1 MSKPLRTSLISAL
14 VLALGLGVAS
24 AKPTS
29 HRSGG
34 WLGVYTQSVND
45 EIAEGFKLSTNS
57 GAIIN
62 EVIDDS
68 PADLAGLREN
78 DIVIAI
84 DGQKVE
90 TADDLTDM
98 IRDHKRGDEITVKV
112 LRDGKEQEFKVELES
127 ASNSPEPSVWSFK
140 SPKAPMAPK
149 TPTFQFFGDDSPT
162 LYIGVELTT
171 LSDQLRDYFG
181 VVGDNGILVSSV
193 EKDSPADKAGVK
205 AGDVIVK
212 ADDDNVE
219 NASDLR
225 EVIADKNKGEKVS
238 ISLVRERKPLTV
250 TVEVA
255 ENEHASWGRGSAR
268 SFAMPD
274 IGRIPTP
281 NVPKMR
287 GLWYGTDDNDKD
299 AEDLKEEMKEL
310 RLQLDEMRK
319 QLEELR
325 NLRK

>member
-1 MSKPLRTSLISAL
+1 
-14 VLALGLGVAS
+14 
-24 AKPTS
+24 
-29 HRSGG
+29 
-34 WLGVYTQSVND
+34 VYTQSVND
-45 EIAEGFKLSTNS
+45 EIAEGFKLATNS

-62 EVIDDS
+62 EVVEDS
-68 PADLAGLREN
+68 PADIAGLKEN

-112 LRDGKEQEFKVELES
+112 MRDGKEQEIKVTLES
-127 ASNSPEPSVWSFK
+127 ASNSPESSVWSFK
-140 SPKAPMAPK
+140 MPKAPMAPK
-149 TPTFQFFGDDSPT
+149 TPPFQFFGDDSPS

-171 LSDQLRDYFG
+171 LSDQLREYFG
-181 VVGDNGILVSSV
+181 VTGDDGVLVSSV

-212 ADDDNVE
+212 ADDE
-219 NASDLR
+219 NIETVSDLR
-225 EVIADKNKGEKVS
+225 EVIADKDNGDKVS
-238 ISLVRERKPLTV
+238 IALVRERKPLTV
-250 TVEVA
+250 SVEVA

-268 SFAMPD
+268 TFAMPD

-325 NLRK
+325 NSRK